1 MDMNEKIRK
10 SLGLLLYLINITLAW
25 FNYNIDVY
33 VSILGSTTM
42 PFISFIIPGA
52 LYYQHL
58 KIEDLENTHGIRVG
72 CLIFCILGFLSIA
85 FFLTI
90 SIHDFAALLSD

>member
-1 MDMNEKIRK
+1 MPYMDMNEKIRK

-58 KIEDLENTHGIRVG
+58 KIED
-72 CLIFCILGFLSIA
+72 
-85 FFLTI
+85 
-90 SIHDFAALLSD
+90 

>member
-1 MDMNEKIRK
+1 MTEKLLLYSRKNSDRKLNYWMPYMDMNEAMRK
-10 SLGLLLYLINITLAW
+10 GLGLSLYLINITLAW
-25 FNYNIDVY
+25 FIDNIDVY

-58 KIEDLENTHGIRVG
+58 KIED
-72 CLIFCILGFLSIA
+72 
-85 FFLTI
+85 
-90 SIHDFAALLSD
+90 